1 MKVAFYRHSLLNRGG
16 DKMVVTYANYLA
28 DRGHDVSIYV
38 NIKDA
43 LLYVNPSVRII
54 KIPIKGV
61 LGTIAWAISSR
72 IDADIVISDIVV
84 LSGLLRFFGKK
95 GTIYFSQGNDV
106 YHYKNRFIQVLI
118 KLFYKLSLGGFHV
131 PCIVVSQ
138 KLAIEMSQFGRDVAM
153 VPNGI
158 DPAEF
163 EPDDGE
169 KSLKDEGVVLIFNR
183 PDYSKGIDIGLKALK
198 SAKTCFAALE
208 VWVIG
213 EKLLSMDLIDRNLG
227 YLDASGVKDILRKIS
242 ILLYP
247 SRHEGFPLLV
257 LECLASGKPV
267 VTTKAVSW
275 LTHLKTAWV
284 SEVDDVDALRK
295 GILSVL
301 LDMILY
307 KELRF
312 NGLRVSKKF
321 NIEKSK
327 EKFVRSLSD
336 IFESL

>member
-1 MKVAFYRHSLLNRGG
+1 
-16 DKMVVTYANYLA
+16 MVVTYANYLA
-28 DRGHDVSIYV
+28 DRGHDVNIYV

-43 LLYVNPSVRII
+43 LLYVNPSIRII

-72 IDADIVISDIVV
+72 IDADIVISDIVI
-84 LSGLLRFFGKK
+84 LSGLLRAFGKK
-95 GTIYFSQGNDV
+95 NLVYFSQGNDI
-106 YHYKNRFIQVLI
+106 YHYRNRFMQAIVRF
-118 KLFYKLSLGGFHV
+118 FYYLSLSRFCI
-131 PCIVVSQ
+131 PCIVVSP
-138 KLAIEMSQFGRDVAM
+138 KLAIEMSQFGRGIVI

-158 DPAEF
+158 DPLEF
-163 EPDDGE
+163 KPDNGE
-169 KSLKDEGVVLIFNR
+169 ESLKNGGVVLIFNR
-183 PDYSKGIDIGLKALK
+183 PDYSKGIDIGLKALE
-198 SAKTCFAALE
+198 SAKTCFASLR

-227 YLDASGVKDILRKIS
+227 YLDASGVKDILRKTS

-321 NIEKSK
+321 DLEKSK